1 MINTKNATKE
11 KSDESSKIKQIKQIG
26 SDRTSNVE
34 DEEKYN
40 DNIPLT
46 SFTSIAIPQ

>member
-11 KSDESSKIKQIKQIG
+11 KSDESSKIKQIG